1 MSAFRG
7 VFVGK
12 GRLLIACAE
21 TWLGRGHSIFA
32 LISDCP
38 EVAAWSQR
46 KGLPRFATSQDALDL
61 LRREPFDYLFSI
73 VNHAIASPE
82 LIATPRHR
90 SINYHDSA
98 LPDYAG
104 FNATSW
110 AIIDGRHQH
119 GISWHEM
126 ASTVDSGNILLQQ
139 FIEIQDDDTAFT
151 LDAKCAEAGAATF
164 PNLVGKLEAEI
175 YHGIRIAAVPQGSQ
189 QGFHFRSERPG
200 LGIVDF
206 RNTTAEVS
214 ALVRGLDFGNDDS
227 WMCRPKLAIGSDLL
241 LIRQI
246 VRVAAPRAAPGSIIE
261 LTASHVTIATSDGA
275 VSLSDLTTIDGEPI
289 SLTALGLG
297 IGQILPNK
305 DFAAAASLDAAATK
319 HERFWRDRLASL
331 NWPQVP
337 ELRPQPGA
345 AEGATL
351 SRQFPASLA
360 RAEIADRRSA
370 LIAALAIY
378 IAKTGADGE
387 FDLLFR
393 KSVPDALLA
402 AYADTAPLRLR
413 PDLDDGFPANC
424 SAVADE
430 LLAQDRRGIFARDMV
445 TRYAALRHKRA
456 DKSSAPIGICFQR
469 DDAPQADA
477 MIAGVAATLVLPDL
491 GGSYYW
497 HYDRRAV
504 SDGGI
509 CRLAD
514 RVDALLTKA
523 LVFGAAPMGTI
534 DALPDDERTL
544 LLTTWQDTATP
555 YASDLCIHQL
565 FEQQVA
571 RTPSKTAVVFQDKS
585 LTYREL
591 NERANRVAETLMARG
606 VGPESLVA
614 ICIDRSLEMVVGLLA
629 VLKAGGAYVPLDPAY
644 PQERLAMMLQD
655 SKARVLLTQRRL
667 ADRLAAHSAQV
678 LCIEEF
684 DNAGSAVPPLATVQ
698 PDNLAYVIFTSG
710 STGRPKG
717 VMIRH
722 RNVTNFFTGMDTV
735 IGTTPG
741 VWLAVTSISF
751 DISVLEIF
759 WTLTRGFELV
769 VQGETDRASLSN
781 KAATTLVSKAPMHFG
796 LFYFAA
802 DQGQARPGET
812 YRLLLEGARFADSHD
827 FSAVWTPERHFHAF
841 GGLYPNPAVTTAALA
856 TITSRIALRAGSVV
870 LPLHDP
876 LRVAEDW
883 SVVDQLSAGRV
894 GLSFASGW
902 HADDFAFM
910 PQAYEHRR
918 ELMLEHIET
927 VLKLWR
933 GESVERQNGLG
944 ATISVTTLPRPIQ
957 KTPPMWIAAAGSI
970 DTFKLAGRIG
980 ANILTNMLG
989 QDIDDLRIKFA
1000 AYRESRAAAG
1010 HAGAGTVSLMLHT
1023 FVCEDTE
1030 KAREQARAPFCNYL
1044 KSSFDLIKVAPFMFP
1059 AFKQPSK
1066 DDAGATGLD
1075 TSSFTDEDM
1084 DALLDHA
1091 FDRYFETA
1099 GLFGAPE
1106 RALEMVERL
1115 KAIGVNEIACL
1126 VDFGIDADTVLDSL
1140 PHLDRLRRLSNLIDI
1155 ADNDRAGFSIPE
1167 QIAARGVTHMQCTPS
1182 MARMITSAPEGLAGI
1197 GGLQRLLLGGE
1208 ALPTELADALAPA
1221 VQGKIINMYG
1231 PTETTIWSTTS
1242 RVLPGAAITIGR
1254 PIANTVIRILD
1265 NRGHLC
1271 PIGVS
1276 GELCIGGAGVARGYL
1291 DRPDLTA
1298 ERFVTDPYDSD
1309 GVVYRTGDLAR
1320 YAETGDIEFLGRLD
1334 LQVKVNGYR
1343 IELGEIETVLS
1354 RHPEVRQNVV
1364 MARNDDGDPRLVAYV
1379 IPSRASSAAND
1390 SGRVA
1395 QWQRLWD
1402 TTYRQTETGTNR
1414 RFNFSG
1420 WNDSYTGAPIPADA
1434 MSEWLDEVG
1443 RSILALRPK
1452 RVLEIGCGTGMVL
1465 YRIMPHV
1472 DHYSAIDVS
1481 QHALDVI
1488 AEELTPDE
1496 ASKTSLRLLPAHG
1509 LDGFEKGSFDTVV
1522 INSVAQYFPDAG
1534 YLTDVLRRAGD
1545 LVRDGGR
1552 IYVGDIRSRDHLDA
1566 FHTIVALNQAPGHLD
1581 AAELARRVEHRCANE
1596 GELVLS
1602 EAFFHA
1608 LMRELPRIAAV
1619 ETRLKAA
1626 KSNNEMSSFRY
1637 DVVLHIDATAL
1648 DRVPLPPVT
1657 EADTLDEI
1665 AQGLSKMPPIMVLRN
1680 LKNAR
1685 LTSVLGIRALMAK
1698 AQAPKADELKRLLD
1712 DAGDGIDPHALASL
1726 DPAYDVEMFWS
1737 RSGDPALFDA
1747 VFRHKASAPNGLLAI
1762 AAPISDEASAS
1773 YANRPATV
1781 SDQGVLFQ
1789 ELRKHLR
1796 EFLPDYMVPAT
1807 FVELDTFPLT
1817 PNGKTDRKAL
1827 PAPHREAV
1835 RTIADFVAPTNALE
1849 QTIADVWKG
1858 ILSLDRVGLRENI
1871 FDLGANSLL
1880 TAQANQRLSALLN
1893 RRVSLVSMF
1902 RFPTVETL
1910 AAHLDNGDAAR
1921 DRELQQTLV
1930 KEDRKRG
1937 AAERRRELREAMG
1950 SQ

>member
-1 MSAFRG
+1 MSAFNG
-7 VFVGK
+7 VFIGS

-21 TWLGRGHSIFA
+21 TWLDRGHGILA

-38 EVAAWSQR
+38 DVAAWSTK
-46 KGLPRFATSQDALDL
+46 KGFSRIAPSQNALDS
-61 LRREPFDYLFSI
+61 LRGERFDYLFSI

-82 LIATPRHR
+82 LLAAPQRR
-90 SINYHDSA
+90 AINYHDSA
-98 LPDYAG
+98 LPNYAG

-110 AIIDGRHQH
+110 AIIDGRNQH
-119 GISWHEM
+119 GITWHEM
-126 ASTVDSGNILLQQ
+126 ASTVDSGDILLQQ
-139 FIEIQDDDTAFT
+139 PIEIQDDDTAFT
-151 LDAKCAEAGAATF
+151 LNAKCAEAGAATF
-164 PNLVGKLEAEI
+164 PILLGKLEAEAYRQI
-175 YHGIRIAAVPQGSQ
+175 AIAAVPQGTSQ
-189 QGFHFRSERPG
+189 QFHFRSERPG
-200 LGIVDF
+200 LGVIDF
-206 RNTTAEVS
+206 RNTAAEIS

-227 WMCRPKLAIGSDLL
+227 WMCRPKLAIGNDLF
-241 LIRQI
+241 LIGQA
-246 VRVAAPRAAPGSIIE
+246 VRVTAPIAPPGSIIV
-261 LTASHVTIATSDGA
+261 LKAGHISIATSDGA
-275 VSLSDLTTIDGEPI
+275 VSLSELTTIDGDPI
-289 SLTALGLG
+289 SISALGLE
-297 IGQILPNK
+297 IGQILPPQ
-305 DFAAAASLDAAATK
+305 DFAIAASHDAQATK
-319 HERFWRDRLASL
+319 SERFWRDRLASL
-331 NWPQVP
+331 NWPLVP

-345 AEGATL
+345 AELATL
-351 SRQFPASLA
+351 SRQFPNSLA
-360 RAEIADRRSA
+360 SADAADRRSA
-370 LIAALAIY
+370 LVAALGIY
-378 IAKTGADGE
+378 MAKTGAEGA
-387 FDLLFR
+387 FDLLIR
-393 KSVPDALLA
+393 KSIPTALTP
-402 AYADTAPLRLR
+402 AYAHAAPLRLH
-413 PDLDDGFPANC
+413 PNLEAGFSEN
-424 SAVADE
+424 SKNVADE
-430 LLAQDRRGIFARDMV
+430 LFLQDRRGTFARDMV
-445 TRYAALRHKRA
+445 TRYAVLRAKQA
-456 DKSSAPIGICFQR
+456 DKSTAPIGICFQS
-469 DDAPQADA
+469 DDAPAIDA
-477 MIAGVAATLVLPDL
+477 MVAGVAATLIIPER
-491 GGSYYW
+491 GASYHW

-504 SDGGI
+504 SDGAI

-514 RVDALLTKA
+514 RIDALLTKA
-523 LVFGAAPMGTI
+523 EASGTAPVGDIDLV
-534 DALPDDERTL
+534 PDNERQL

-555 YASDLCIHQL
+555 FASEFCIHQL

-571 RTPSKTAVVFQDKS
+571 RTPNKTAVVFQDKS
-585 LTYREL
+585 LTYGEL
-591 NERANRVAETLMARG
+591 NERANRVAETLIACG

-614 ICIDRSLEMVVGLLA
+614 ICVDRSLEMVIGLMG
-629 VLKAGGAYVPLDPAY
+629 VLKAGGAYVPLDPVY
-644 PQERLAMMLQD
+644 PQERIVMMLQD

-667 ADRLAAHSAQV
+667 ADRITDHSAQV
-678 LCIEEF
+678 LCIE
-684 DNAGSAVPPLATVQ
+684 DLDGAGAATAPTTDVK

-717 VMIRH
+717 VMLRH
-722 RNVTNFFTGMDTV
+722 RNVTNFFTGMDDV
-735 IGTTPG
+735 IGPAPG

-769 VQGETDRASLSN
+769 VQGEMDRASLS
-781 KAATTLVSKAPMHFG
+781 KGKTIEASKAPMDFG

-812 YRLLLEGARFADSHD
+812 YRLLLEGARFADTHD

-856 TITSRIALRAGSVV
+856 TITSRVALRAGSVV

-883 SVVDQLSAGRV
+883 SVIDQLSAGRV

-910 PQAYEHRR
+910 PQAYEQRR

-933 GESVERQNGLG
+933 GESIARQNGLG
-944 ATISVTTLPRPIQ
+944 APISVSTLPRPIQ

-989 QDIDDLRIKFA
+989 QDIADLKVKFA
-1000 AYRESRAAAG
+1000 AYRDSRAAHG
-1010 HAGAGTVSLMLHT
+1010 HAGPGTVSVMLHT

-1066 DDAGATGLD
+1066 DGAGAAGLD
-1075 TSSFTDEDM
+1075 TLSFTDEDM
-1084 DALLDHA
+1084 AALLDHA

-1115 KAIGVNEIACL
+1115 KAIGVNEVACL
-1126 VDFGIDADTVLDSL
+1126 VDFGIDADTVLKSL
-1140 PHLDRLRRLSNLIDI
+1140 PYLDRLRRLSNSIDT
-1155 ADNDRAGFSIPE
+1155 ADDIAGFSIPE
-1167 QIAARGVTHMQCTPS
+1167 QIAARRVTHMQCTPS
-1182 MARMITSAPEGLAGI
+1182 MARMISGSPEGLAGMSS
-1197 GGLQRLLLGGE
+1197 LKRLLLGGE
-1208 ALPTELADALAPA
+1208 ALPTELADALVPV
-1221 VQGKIINMYG
+1221 VQGEIINMYG

-1242 RVLPGAAITIGR
+1242 PVLAGEAITIGR

-1265 NRGHLC
+1265 SKSHLC
-1271 PIGVS
+1271 PIGVL

-1298 ERFVTDPYDSD
+1298 ERFITDPYDST
-1309 GVVYRTGDLAR
+1309 GIIYRTGDLAR
-1320 YAETGDIEFLGRLD
+1320 YADNGNIEFLGRLD

-1343 IELGEIETVLS
+1343 IELGEIETVLG

-1364 MARNDDGDPRLVAYV
+1364 MARNDDGEARLVAYV
-1379 IPSRASSAAND
+1379 IPSRASSTAD
-1390 SGRVA
+1390 ESSRVA

-1402 TTYRQTETGTNR
+1402 TTYQQTEIGTDR
-1414 RFNFSG
+1414 RFNISG
-1420 WNDSYTGAPIPADA
+1420 WNDSYTGAPIPAEA
-1434 MSEWLDEVG
+1434 MSEWLDEVE
-1443 RSILALRPK
+1443 RNILALHPK
-1452 RVLEIGCGTGMVL
+1452 RVLEIGCGTGMIL

-1481 QHALDVI
+1481 QHALEII
-1488 AEELTPDE
+1488 AQELKPDE
-1496 ASKTSLRLLPAHG
+1496 TRKTNLRLAPAHG
-1509 LDGFEKGSFDTVV
+1509 LDIFDKGSFDTVV

-1534 YLTDVLRRAGD
+1534 YLTDVLRRAGE
-1545 LVRDGGR
+1545 LVKDGGK

-1581 AAELARRVEHRCANE
+1581 GGEISRRVEHRTAQE

-1608 LMRELPRIAAV
+1608 LTRELPRIGTV
-1619 ETRLKAA
+1619 EARLKSA
-1626 KSNNEMSSFRY
+1626 KSRNEMSDFRY
-1637 DVVLHIDATAL
+1637 DVVLHVGAESI

-1657 EADTLDEI
+1657 DAASLGEI
-1665 AQGLSKMPPIMVLRN
+1665 AQALAKNPPIMALRD

-1685 LTSVLGIRALMAK
+1685 LGSVYGVRTSLGDAN
-1698 AQAPKADELKRLLD
+1698 APKAEELRRRLD
-1712 DAGDGIDPHALASL
+1712 DGSEGIDPHALASL
-1726 DPAYDVEMFWS
+1726 DPAYDVEMVWA
-1737 RSGDPALFDA
+1737 RSGDPTLFDA
-1747 VFRHKASAPNGLLAI
+1747 VFRHKVSGPRGMLALPPPASDG
-1762 AAPISDEASAS
+1762 ASAS
-1773 YANRPATV
+1773 YANRPAIA

-1796 EFLPDYMVPAT
+1796 EFLPEYMVPAT
-1807 FVELDTFPLT
+1807 FVALDAFPLT

-1827 PAPHREAV
+1827 PAPQREAV
-1835 RTIADFVAPTNALE
+1835 RTNADFVAPTNALE

-1858 ILSLDRVGLRENI
+1858 ILNLDRVGLRENI

-1902 RFPTVETL
+1902 RFPTVEAL
-1910 AAHLDNGDAAR
+1910 AAHLDNGEAAR
-1921 DRELQQTLV
+1921 DREV
-1930 KEDRKRG
+1930 KQSLIREDRKRG

-1950 SQ
+1950 SR